1 MRGKSYLSEKEREE
15 FFRRVKKLYKEER
28 KSIRQNAG
36 IPVDLMQA
44 RGEFLWELYGTDKVM
59 LIDDKLISSIMKGS
73 TEISKVILYF
83 LCITN
88 LMPDIPVESVPL
100 KFSGKYAEVYNAA
113 VNSGSHANPL
123 LLPGLYRAWQEE
135 DMVTYD
141 STPVAVNSAESSE

>member
-88 LMPDIPVESVPL
+88 LMPDIPV
-100 KFSGKYAEVYNAA
+100 
-113 VNSGSHANPL
+113 
-123 LLPGLYRAWQEE
+123 
-135 DMVTYD
+135 
-141 STPVAVNSAESSE
+141 